1 MSEIQKPQPQE
12 LKPLRRAL
20 ERDINSLERS
30 IASGN
35 KVYALESEYKIP
47 LKDGSFLDIFALC
60 SNEGGGLE
68 SNGRKHLIVWAK
80 LGDQVVCRRGVAMR
94 YNGNYFS
101 ASGAYIETDE
111 DLRGKGIAGAV
122 ERFHSQAMQGIAD
135 TSGKEIA
142 EEVEN
147 ANVEKLEEAFRRPD
161 KYTPDQVAQFEAEQE
176 AWRKLFS
183 RENGYISN
191 TKIYQPRPES
201 ANTVKFKEADIDTVK
216 NLFSN

>member
-1 MSEIQKPQPQE
+1 MSEFQRPLPQE
-12 LKPLRRAL
+12 KKSLETAM
-20 ERDINSLERS
+20 ERDIASFERT
-30 IASGN
+30 IAAGN
-35 KVYALESEYKIP
+35 KVFAFENGYEAP
-47 LKDGSFLDIFALC
+47 LKDGRFLNIFALC
-60 SNEGGGLE
+60 SSEGGGLE

-161 KYTPDQVAQFEAEQE
+161 KYTPEQVAQFEAEQE

-201 ANTVKFKEADIDTVK
+201 ADTVMFQEADLNTVK
-216 NLFSN
+216 NLLSN